1 VQCLATPDCA
11 GVANRPLCDTTRDR
25 CVQCISATDCTALD
39 AGVPI
44 CDNDRCVQCKDDKD
58 CPGVNAKCNNG
69 TCK

>member
-1 VQCLATPDCA
+1 
-11 GVANRPLCDTTRDR
+11 
-25 CVQCISATDCTALD
+25 
-39 AGVPI
+39 VPF